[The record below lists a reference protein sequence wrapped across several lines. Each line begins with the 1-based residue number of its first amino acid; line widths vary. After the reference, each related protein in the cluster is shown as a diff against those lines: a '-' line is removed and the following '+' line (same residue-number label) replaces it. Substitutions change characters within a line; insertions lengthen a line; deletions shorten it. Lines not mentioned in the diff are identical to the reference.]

1 MLQIYF
7 PFWLIANSVYVYNQ
21 VECKYL
27 IGYKTHISIQDVQ
40 KNGTKAG
47 YGACKWQAI
56 IPAEPTL

>member
-47 YGACKWQAI
+47 YEIFKWQAI
-56 IPAEPTL
+56 ITAEPTL